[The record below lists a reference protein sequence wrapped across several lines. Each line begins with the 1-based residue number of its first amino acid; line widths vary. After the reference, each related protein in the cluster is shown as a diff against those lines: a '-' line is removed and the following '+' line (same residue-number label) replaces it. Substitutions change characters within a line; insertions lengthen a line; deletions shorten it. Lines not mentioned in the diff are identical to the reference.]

1 MATKNKKTSA
11 NTTQLSSASLPSSS
25 NETSTVKATTLLS
38 TPPSEEALPTSLV
51 QTTASLDTQLSKSLL
66 EDFSQIFLRRAEERY
81 TKRLSPDQLRRN
93 IAEMLGFISER
104 KPGQIKIRAI
114 SMNKAGLDPNEEL
127 VGIETCMDD
136 QPFIVDT
143 TKLALA
149 EMGLSIAYAV
159 TLLVPTQR
167 DNNGKL
173 LSLHPEASNS
183 QVESVTRFLL
193 QKVKSPELQQ
203 QLVDDLQH
211 RLSLARATTTA
222 FLRLKK
228 LTREI
233 INEYHYLAQIYSYQ
247 KETFFQVSNF
257 LHWLLE
263 EHFVFFGASFYQPN
277 LLAEQN
283 LGSAYSL
290 TQAENNSVKVA
301 ERFFLPNQF
310 NRERF
315 SETDLIKFHKSDNN
329 SQIHRAGKILDVM
342 LRRFDDSGNPVGGI
356 VIHGLL
362 TQKAISAPASS
373 IPMFASRLENLLALE
388 EVGPEN
394 HRYRSMRKAFDAIPI
409 EFLLETSFSGLKDLV
424 TAAIKAESTGE
435 AVAQIVLNHD
445 QQSVSAFVLVTQDVF
460 TDNLRET
467 LQSTL
472 SLGTSAQ
479 YSDRRV
485 TVGFGRLIGLYF
497 YLAGCSRFE
506 LSAEELESQL
516 LSLCTPWTEQL
527 GQALRLR
534 YDLDTAKQLQNYF
547 APVFPDSYQRST
559 SPEIAVR
566 DVALLE
572 MALNTD
578 EIRFDIFQETE
589 DSSLDHARLRLY
601 YKISSKGELF
611 LSDVLPILDHFGF
624 RVIDQE
630 GILLNFEDGNRMQLE
645 TFRIA
650 VDGSVEEL
658 FDRKILLVNALRA
671 VFRGDM
677 HSDKLN
683 CLVPLA
689 GLKWEEVDMLR
700 AYVGYAL
707 QIRPTLAQE
716 AINRVLGQRIE
727 VTRALVDLFNSKF
740 LPDESRNLNSVSA
753 ARTTRIE
760 QAKERLLEKLHSIQ
774 DATEDRVLRTFA
786 NLIES
791 TVRTNFYRSDKKGHY
806 ISFKINCA
814 LLESVPE
821 PRPKFEIFVHAAT
834 VEGVHLRGG
843 KIARGG
849 LRWSDRLDDYRTEI
863 FGLMRTQMVKNVL
876 IVPVG
881 AKGGFILKQEKPG
894 QDRRAFADKMYETFI
909 RGLLDVTDNIIDG
922 RPVSPP
928 QVVCFDEPDPYLVVA
943 ADKGTAHLSDTANR
957 IAQEYN
963 FWLADAFA
971 SGGSMGY
978 DHKIYAITARGAWA
992 CARHH
997 FSFLGIDPEKDVIRV
1012 VGVGDMSG
1020 DVFGNGLLLSRTIK
1034 LVGAFDHRHIFIDP
1048 NPDPETSFIERQ
1060 RLFNLPRSSWAD
1072 YSKSVLSNGGGI
1084 FSRNDKEIPLSDE
1097 CKALLGTSDSS
1108 LPPEIVIQK
1117 LLTLDIDMIWNGGIG
1132 TFIKSSDEEHSAV
1145 GDRVNDSLRVNAK
1158 DVRAKVIA
1166 EGGNLGCTQKGRI
1179 EYAKHGG
1186 RINTDAIDNSGG
1198 VDLSDHEVNLKIL
1211 LAPLVA
1217 QGNISLSERNS
1228 LIKEVAHD
1236 MCSKVVH
1243 NNDAQALL
1251 LSLDQI
1257 RSKLDPHSFL
1267 RVANFLAE
1275 NNAGIPEQEQFPSTS
1290 ALLSRGPQHG
1300 LFRPELA
1307 KLLAYMK
1314 MFVCDELLKADP
1326 LRFPDNEDLLHSYFP
1341 DLISKRYH
1349 DAIER
1354 HLLLKELLATLRTS
1368 QIMQY
1373 AGATFFP
1380 DLMMETNRSVSDVA
1394 IAYSLAV
1401 HWLGAHQ
1408 LRHQVLSQSSVAA
1421 DVRYQA
1427 IISIEESLREATS
1440 WLLHFLP
1447 GDLLWKRASSLGR
1460 PRSKRPDSSSKITS
1474 SLSLIDYSSALIALR
1489 DHLPSDAT
1497 RAWRRVEADS
1507 SKLHD
1512 LGFSSSLASSIA
1524 FTNQWPKVFPIA
1536 ELGERSRRP
1545 ISDVSSI
1552 YLSLGQLTQLNAL
1565 ILRIGRQPAS
1575 DIWEALAL
1583 RSLRAALVRILFD
1596 FAAKLLSSRSLPQ
1609 DILSRYPVFLSI
1621 AADISRAQP
1630 NPDAPVSVSALVV
1643 VSEKLR
1649 KALDSISFDSSNP
1662 FA

>member
-1 MATKNKKTSA
+1 MATKNKKNSA
-11 NTTQLSSASLPSSS
+11 QTTQLSSASSNQSSS
-25 NETSTVKATTLLS
+25 VKATTLLS
-38 TPPSEEALPTSLV
+38 TNNSSEEPSPTANL
-51 QTTASLDTQLSKSLL
+51 QTGSLDNPLSKSLL

-104 KPGQIKIRAI
+104 TPGEIKIRAI

-127 VGIETCMDD
+127 VGIETCMED

-143 TKLALA
+143 TKLAFA
-149 EMGLSIAYAV
+149 EMGLSITYAV

-167 DNNGKL
+167 DSNGKL
-173 LSLHPEASNS
+173 LSLHPEVPTNS
-183 QVESVTRFLL
+183 QIESVTRFLL
-193 QKVKSPELQQ
+193 QKVKSSELQH
-203 QLVDDLQH
+203 QLVNDLQH
-211 RLSLARATTTA
+211 RLSLARATTNA

-228 LTREI
+228 LTREV
-233 INEYHYLAQIYSYQ
+233 INEYHYLAQIHPHQ
-247 KETFFQVSNF
+247 KNTFFQVSHF
-257 LHWLLE
+257 LNWLLE

-277 LLAEQN
+277 LITEN
-283 LGSAYSL
+283 TLGSAYSL
-290 TQAENNSVKVA
+290 AQADNNSVKVA
-301 ERFFLPNQF
+301 ERFFQPSQF

-315 SETDLIKFHKSDNN
+315 SETDLIKFHKSDSD
-329 SQIHRAGKILDVM
+329 SQIHRAGKILEIM
-342 LRRFDDSGNPVGGI
+342 LRRFDDTGNPMGGI

-362 TQKAISAPASS
+362 TQKAISASAGS
-373 IPMFASRLENLLALE
+373 IPMFASRLETLLTLE

-394 HRYRSMRKAFDAIPI
+394 HRYRSMKKAFDAIPI

-435 AVAQIVLNHD
+435 AVAQIVLNQD

-472 SLGTSAQ
+472 SFGTSAQ

-497 YLAGCSRFE
+497 YLAGCQKFE
-506 LSAEELESQL
+506 LSAEELEAQL
-516 LSLCTPWTEQL
+516 LSLCTPWMEQL

-534 YDLDTAKQLQNYF
+534 YDLDTAKQLQHYF

-559 SPEIAVR
+559 SPENAVR

-578 EIRFDIFQETE
+578 EIRFDIFQEAE
-589 DSSLDHARLRLY
+589 DSSHGHARLRLY
-601 YKISSKGELF
+601 YKIASKGELF

-624 RVIDQE
+624 RVVDQE
-630 GILLNFEDGNRMQLE
+630 GILLNFEDGTRMQME

-650 VDGSVEEL
+650 VDGNVQEL

-671 VFRGDM
+671 VFRSDM

-683 CLVPLA
+683 CLVPRA

-740 LPDESRNLNSVSA
+740 LPDESRNLNGSSA
-753 ARTTRIE
+753 ARITRVE
-760 QAKERLLEKLHSIQ
+760 QAKERILEKLHSIQ
-774 DATEDRVLRTFA
+774 DATEDRVLRTLA

-814 LLESVPE
+814 NLESVPE
-821 PRPKFEIFVHAAT
+821 PRPKFEIFVHAST
-834 VEGVHLRGG
+834 VEGVHLRGA

-876 IVPVG
+876 IVPGG

-922 RPVSPP
+922 RSVSPP

-957 IAQEYN
+957 IAQEYG

-997 FSFLGIDPEKDVIRV
+997 FSFLGIDPEKDVIQV

-1034 LVGAFDHRHIFIDP
+1034 LIGAFDHRHVFIDP
-1048 NPDPETSFIERQ
+1048 NPDPEKSFLERQ

-1072 YSKSVLSNGGGI
+1072 YSKSVLSKGGGI
-1084 FSRNDKEIPLSDE
+1084 FSRTDKEIPLSDE
-1097 CKALLGTSDSS
+1097 CKQLLGVSESS

-1132 TFIKSSDEEHSAV
+1132 TFIKASDEEHSAV
-1145 GDRVNDSLRVNAK
+1145 GDRVNDGLRVNAK
-1158 DVRAKVIA
+1158 DVRARVIA

-1217 QGNISLSERNS
+1217 QGNISLNDRNS

-1236 MCSKVVH
+1236 MCSKVVD

-1257 RSKLDPHSFL
+1257 RSKQDPHSFL

-1290 ALLSRGPQHG
+1290 TLLSRGPQHG

-1314 MFVCDELLKADP
+1314 MFVSDELLKADP
-1326 LRFPDNEDLLHSYFP
+1326 LRFPDNESLLHSYFP

-1368 QIMQY
+1368 QIMQF

-1401 HWLGAHQ
+1401 HWLGAHH
-1408 LRHQVLSQSSVAA
+1408 LRDQVLSQLSVPAEI
-1421 DVRYQA
+1421 RYQA

-1460 PRSKRPDSSSKITS
+1460 PRSKRPSDSKLTS
-1474 SLSLIDYSSALIALR
+1474 TLSLIDYSNALSSLR
-1489 DHLPSDAT
+1489 DHLPSDAI

-1507 SKLHD
+1507 SKLQD
-1512 LGFSSSLASSIA
+1512 LGFSPSVASSIA

-1596 FAAKLLSSRSLPQ
+1596 FAAKLLSSRSLPE

-1649 KALDSISFDSSNP
+1649 KALDSISFDSSP
-1662 FA
+1662 FS